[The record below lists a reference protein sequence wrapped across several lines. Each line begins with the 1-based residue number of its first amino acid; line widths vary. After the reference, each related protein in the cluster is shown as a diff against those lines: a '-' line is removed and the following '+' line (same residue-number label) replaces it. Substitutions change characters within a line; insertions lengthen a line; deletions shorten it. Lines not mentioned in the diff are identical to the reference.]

1 MEEPVFKNYKE
12 KQRYYDELYRN
23 MGRSIHV
30 SKIVGRDGKV
40 LQPGVTYYSEKGET
54 RRIKRQARKDKKS
67 K

>member
-12 KQRYYDELYRN
+12 KQRYYDEKYRN
-23 MGRSIHV
+23 LGKSIHI
-30 SKIVGRDGKV
+30 SKILGRDGKV

>member
-12 KQRYYDELYRN
+12 KQRYYDEKYRN
-23 MGRSIHV
+23 LGRSIHI
-30 SKIVGRDGKV
+30 SKILGHEGKV
-40 LQPGVTYYSEKGET
+40 LQSGVTYHSEKGET

>member
-12 KQRYYDELYRN
+12 KQRYYDEKYRN
-23 MGRSIHV
+23 LGKSIHI
-30 SKIVGRDGKV
+30 SKILGHEGKV
-40 LQPGVTYYSEKGET
+40 LQLGATYYSEKGET